1 MDDTDPAKLE
11 AALEQLEIEKARRRQ
26 AKIDAGECV
35 SVRATVVIGPDDD
48 AEDATAEALAN
59 LPTSDPEGRAIHYDV
74 WVITTGVPRGDP
86 DQAEPSPQVQT
97 ASSEGVVSRPSEEP
111 DRVGPSYT
119 RSDPTY
125 VRVMIRNG
133 DDDGDPGA
141 IAEAYYTIEDGVVVL
156 RDHDDKHLTSRA
168 LLKGQDPLA
177 VAAHCC
183 ERWRSLKA
191 SIARLAIRSWGSRD
205 PGDTHGQ
212 RLRSSENSAKRF
224 GVAPLRSSPGY
235 AGVDN

>member
-48 AEDATAEALAN
+48 AETEKARVLAS

-86 DQAEPSPQVQT
+86 DQAEPAPQVQT
-97 ASSEGVVSRPSEEP
+97 ASSEGPSHPSTEVEP
-111 DRVGPSYT
+111 AASGPSCS
-119 RSDPTY
+119 RPTY
-125 VRVMIRNG
+125 VRVVVSNG
-133 DDDGDPGA
+133 NDDGDPGA

-156 RDHDDKHLTSRA
+156 RDRDDKHLTSRA
-168 LLKGQDPLA
+168 LLKGEDPAVLA
-177 VAAHCC
+177 K
-183 ERWRSLKA
+183 SLLREAEQPKDFNRP
-191 SIARLAIRSWGSRD
+191 IHYPKLGLA
-205 PGDTHGQ
+205 
-212 RLRSSENSAKRF
+212 
-224 GVAPLRSSPGY
+224 
-235 AGVDN
+235 